1 MGNSISGIFWFRTG
15 TRNIT
20 SSSSENVC
28 QLCKKEG
35 TPTGCRC
42 KSLCMNCLYKIAK
55 MAQIAPRELIFIDRR
70 RVFTYCT
77 TCLTRFNSHFIN
89 EVSNDKNIRKLRKA
103 IKSVREMY

>member
-1 MGNSISGIFWFRTG
+1 MGNSISGIFWFRP
-15 TRNIT
+15 RNIT
-20 SSSSENVC
+20 TGSSENVC
-28 QLCKKEG
+28 QLCRKEG

-42 KSLCMNCLYKIAK
+42 KCLCMNCLYKIAK

-89 EVSNDKNIRKLRKA
+89 EVSNNKNIRKLRTA
-103 IKSVREMY
+103 IKHGKGEVMY